1 MKSRTVKGIKYY
13 VIDDAQTLLCKLQ
26 NKVDAYYYDGNECN
40 IDKLEADIEIL
51 DKAISCNDITTMDTM
66 ISNYSSLFKRYR

>member
-26 NKVDAYYYDGNECN
+26 NKVDAYYDGNECN

-51 DKAISCNDITTMDTM
+51 EKAISCNDITTMDTM